1 MKIFASPRI
10 AAAVATPILAAGVMA
25 MPAASAETSSS
36 PGVQVTVV
44 RAANACFSATIRVTG
59 FLVPREEA
67 IASFDAPGQKIVEV
81 LAGEGDRV
89 MGGQALVRLT
99 RPSQGPDPGA
109 GKTTTTT
116 LRAPVSGTITRS
128 TAEVGGTASPMM
140 GEPLFRIAVDNE
152 IELEAEVPS
161 IHVPALNRDQTARV
175 EIGSRE
181 LSGRVRLVPAAV
193 DQRTQLGRA
202 RLSLERDPSLRV
214 GMFAGATI
222 DAKRSCGISVPRSAV
237 RYRTEGTSVQIV
249 RNETIETRRVQI
261 GIHSDLNVEVRD
273 GLGEGD
279 LVVANAGST
288 LRDGDKAIPVVVDD
302 DRMGRR

>member
-1 MKIFASPRI
+1 
-10 AAAVATPILAAGVMA
+10 
-25 MPAASAETSSS
+25 
-36 PGVQVTVV
+36 
-44 RAANACFSATIRVTG
+44 
-59 FLVPREEA
+59 
-67 IASFDAPGQKIVEV
+67 
-81 LAGEGDRV
+81 
-89 MGGQALVRLT
+89 
-99 RPSQGPDPGA
+99 
-109 GKTTTTT
+109 
-116 LRAPVSGTITRS
+116 
-128 TAEVGGTASPMM
+128 
-140 GEPLFRIAVDNE
+140 
-152 IELEAEVPS
+152 

-175 EIGSRE
+175 EVGSRE

-202 RLSLERDPSLRV
+202 RLSVERDSSLRV

-288 LRDGDKAIPVVVDD
+288 LRDGDKAVPIVADD
-302 DRMGRR
+302 DRMGRRLP